1 MKKGSNQEDIA
12 CSTIIPYV
20 YRYTTLNDNI
30 KTTTAEIAM
39 KMCLYVLITTLGVM
53 NDAKYKKGLENE
65 CSIMGDVL
73 FLTKKEVVVVK
84 VYTLF
89 RLVVVHYPDETE
101 EFCVDI
107 CALSRKPDCT
117 NSITLNLI
125 RGKVS

>member
-1 MKKGSNQEDIA
+1 MRFFIVLRMARFGCLKKGSNQEDIA

-65 CSIMGDVL
+65 CSIFSPNGRCA
-73 FLTKKEVVVVK
+73 FSNKKRSCSCEGIHIV
-84 VYTLF
+84 
-89 RLVVVHYPDETE
+89 
-101 EFCVDI
+101 
-107 CALSRKPDCT
+107 
-117 NSITLNLI
+117 
-125 RGKVS
+125 

>member
-1 MKKGSNQEDIA
+1 MWFFIVLRMARFGCLKKGSNQEDIA

-65 CSIMGDVL
+65 CSIFSPNGRCA
-73 FLTKKEVVVVK
+73 FYHQKLTK
-84 VYTLF
+84 F
-89 RLVVVHYPDETE
+89 
-101 EFCVDI
+101 
-107 CALSRKPDCT
+107 
-117 NSITLNLI
+117 LI
-125 RGKVS
+125 IFS